1 MLTDRRRIPERG
13 IASDGKH
20 CHCPCHY
27 VQGIIHFT
35 PCCRPK
41 QVDDLTATI
50 QRALD
55 EAAAKERAK
64 VVAWFRSP
72 AWQSRHP
79 EDAALARL
87 IGQMIENGEH
97 HHDPA

>member
-1 MLTDRRRIPERG
+1 MEPSEK
-13 IASDGKH
+13 IARKYALKH
-20 CHCPCHY
+20 FKFDEEFDLSY
-27 VQGIIHFT
+27 WGSG
-35 PCCRPK
+35 RDMK
-41 QVDDLTATI
+41 AVDDLTATI

-97 HHDPA
+97 PHD